1 MKVKKK
7 SCRTRS
13 QKPGAL
19 STPGTEITFSDNIV
33 IMINLLKLFSILF
46 SLCHK
51 REWNGRIHLS
61 IPKLYAYSLFRV
73 EVDALLNPL
82 IKIAWRRG
90 QWRRQQ
96 GAKLEQNYL
105 DGCSVLN
112 RWWQPTPVLLPGE
125 SHGQRSLVGCSS
137 WSRKESCPTEW
148 LQFHFSLSSLE
159 KEMATHSSVLAWR
172 IPGMGEPGGLPSM
185 GSHTVGHNWCD

>member
-1 MKVKKK
+1 
-7 SCRTRS
+7 
-13 QKPGAL
+13 
-19 STPGTEITFSDNIV
+19 
-33 IMINLLKLFSILF
+33 MINLLKLFSILF

-125 SHGQRSLVGCSS
+125 SQGWGSLVGCHL
-137 WSRKESCPTEW
+137 WGHTESDTTDVTKQCVEW
-148 LQFHFSLSSLE
+148 HHLLNGHEFEQTLGDSEGQGSL
-159 KEMATHSSVLAWR
+159 A
-172 IPGMGEPGGLPSM
+172 
-185 GSHTVGHNWCD
+185 